1 MVDESITPGKK
12 PDTDTGEASL
22 PLLVDKTGSGPVPG
36 SATSGNPRSN
46 LKYLRFIPLV
56 MLAMA
61 VTGVIALYF
70 QPPGLKLLMRQLNLE
85 LQLPESLLARNPP
98 FT

>member
-61 VTGVIALYF
+61 FALIAFPQIALF
-70 QPPGLKLLMRQLNLE
+70 LPNALN
-85 LQLPESLLARNPP
+85 
-98 FT
+98 